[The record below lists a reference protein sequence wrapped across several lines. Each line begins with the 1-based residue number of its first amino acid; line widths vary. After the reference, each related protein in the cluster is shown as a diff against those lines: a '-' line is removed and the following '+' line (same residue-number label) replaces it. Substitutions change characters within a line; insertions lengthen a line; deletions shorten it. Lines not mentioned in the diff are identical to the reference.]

1 LQEFEIIIVGAG
13 PAGLSAGIYVAR
25 QNVSCLIISKDLGGQ
40 MNLIP
45 RLENYPGAIM
55 TSGQIL
61 AKTLETQYLSF
72 KGEIV
77 YDTIEKIDEF
87 EGGFKI
93 KTTRSEYR
101 SKSVVLAPGKVPNM
115 LGIENESEYFNKG
128 IHYCTKCDAPFY
140 QGRTTASVG
149 VGSYLLES
157 GLLLSRM
164 ASKMYLILKGSR
176 LAGDKDL
183 VAAVVNNKNIEIVTQ
198 SSVKAISGNSVLQQI
213 TIVDSSGAEKI
224 LDVDALFIEMGSKI
238 NLDYVKHLVKI
249 NTKGEIEIESG
260 GMTSHPAIFAA
271 GDATTIP
278 YKQIIVACGDGS
290 NAGLSAFNYL
300 EDKPKSPKGTNW
312 DKAIAYWSKLNSDS
326 GAKFDKEVEIRGDD
340 ISPMVTWG
348 TSPQDVIT
356 VTGIVP
362 DPADEKDEDR
372 KASMNR
378 SLNYMGLKPNTKII
392 DIKIDRIFIGSCTNG
407 RIGDLEMQP
416 K

>member
-1 LQEFEIIIVGAG
+1 MQEFEIVIVGAG
-13 PAGLSAGIYVAR
+13 PAGLSAGMYIAR

-45 RLENYPGAIM
+45 KLENYPGTIM
-55 TSGQIL
+55 SSGQIL

-77 YDTIEKIDEF
+77 YDTVEKIDES

-93 KTTRSEYR
+93 KTTRSKY
-101 SKSVVLAPGKVPNM
+101 SAKAIVLAPGKVPNM
-115 LGIENESEYFNKG
+115 LGLENESDYFNKG

-140 QGRTTASVG
+140 QGRVTASIG
-149 VGSYLLES
+149 VGSYLVES

-164 ASKMYLILKGSR
+164 ASKMYLILKGSK

-183 VAAVVNNKNIEIVTQ
+183 VATIENNKNIEIITQ
-198 SSVKAISGNSVLQQI
+198 SSVKSISGNSVLQQI
-213 TIVDSSGAEKI
+213 TIVDSSGAEKV

-260 GMTSHPAIFAA
+260 GMPSHPAIFAA

-290 NAGLSAFNYL
+290 NAGLSAFNYVEKL
-300 EDKPKSPKGTNW
+300 KGKPG
-312 DKAIAYWSKLNSDS
+312 
-326 GAKFDKEVEIRGDD
+326 IR
-340 ISPMVTWG
+340 
-348 TSPQDVIT
+348 
-356 VTGIVP
+356 
-362 DPADEKDEDR
+362 ADWK
-372 KASMNR
+372 KQ
-378 SLNYMGLKPNTKII
+378 
-392 DIKIDRIFIGSCTNG
+392 IGG
-407 RIGDLEMQP
+407 QVFHY
-416 K
+416 

>member
-1 LQEFEIIIVGAG
+1 MQEFEIVIVGAG
-13 PAGLSAGIYVAR
+13 PAGLSAGMYVAR

-45 RLENYPGAIM
+45 KLENYPGTIM
-55 TSGQIL
+55 SSGQIL

-77 YDTIEKIDEF
+77 YDTVEKIDESD
-87 EGGFKI
+87 GGFKI
-93 KTTRSEYR
+93 KTTRSEY
-101 SKSVVLAPGKVPNM
+101 KAKAIVLAPGKVPNM
-115 LGIENESEYFNKG
+115 LGVENESEYFNKG

-149 VGSYLLES
+149 VGSYLVES

-164 ASKMYLILKGSR
+164 ASKMYLILKGSK

-183 VAAVVNNKNIEIVTQ
+183 VATLENNKNIEIITQ
-198 SSVKAISGNSVLQQI
+198 SSVKSISGNSTLQQI
-213 TIVDSSGAEKI
+213 TIVDSSGAEKV
-224 LDVDALFIEMGSKI
+224 LDVDALFIELGSKI

-290 NAGLSAFNYL
+290 NAGLSAFNYVEKL
-300 EDKPKSPKGTNW
+300 KGKPG
-312 DKAIAYWSKLNSDS
+312 
-326 GAKFDKEVEIRGDD
+326 IR
-340 ISPMVTWG
+340 
-348 TSPQDVIT
+348 
-356 VTGIVP
+356 
-362 DPADEKDEDR
+362 ADWK
-372 KASMNR
+372 KQ
-378 SLNYMGLKPNTKII
+378 
-392 DIKIDRIFIGSCTNG
+392 IGG
-407 RIGDLEMQP
+407 QVFHY
-416 K
+416 

>member
-1 LQEFEIIIVGAG
+1 MQEFEIVIVGAG
-13 PAGLSAGIYVAR
+13 PAGLSAGMYVAR

-45 RLENYPGAIM
+45 KLENYPGTIM
-55 TSGQIL
+55 SSGQIL

-77 YDTIEKIDEF
+77 YDTVEKIDES
-87 EGGFKI
+87 EDGFKI
-93 KTTRSEYR
+93 KTTRSEY
-101 SKSVVLAPGKVPNM
+101 KAKAIVLAPGKVPNM
-115 LGIENESEYFNKG
+115 LGVENESEYFNKG

-149 VGSYLLES
+149 VGSYLVES

-164 ASKMYLILKGSR
+164 ASKMYLILKGSK

-183 VAAVVNNKNIEIVTQ
+183 VTTLENNKNIEIITQ
-198 SSVKAISGNSVLQQI
+198 SSVKSISGNSALQQI
-213 TIVDSSGAEKI
+213 TLVDSSGAEKV
-224 LDVDALFIEMGSKI
+224 LDVDALFIELGSKI

-300 EDKPKSPKGTNW
+300 EKLKGKPG
-312 DKAIAYWSKLNSDS
+312 
-326 GAKFDKEVEIRGDD
+326 IR
-340 ISPMVTWG
+340 
-348 TSPQDVIT
+348 
-356 VTGIVP
+356 
-362 DPADEKDEDR
+362 ADWK
-372 KASMNR
+372 KQ
-378 SLNYMGLKPNTKII
+378 
-392 DIKIDRIFIGSCTNG
+392 IGG
-407 RIGDLEMQP
+407 QVFHY
-416 K
+416 

>member
-1 LQEFEIIIVGAG
+1 LQEFEIVIVGAA

-72 KGEIV
+72 KGEII
-77 YDTIEKIDEF
+77 YDTVEKIDEF

-93 KTTRSEYR
+93 KTTRTEYR
-101 SKSVVLAPGKVPNM
+101 AKSVVLAPGKVPNM
-115 LGIENESEYFNKG
+115 LGLENESDYFNKG

-149 VGSYLLES
+149 VGNYLLES

-164 ASKMYLILKGSR
+164 ASKMYLILKGAK

-183 VAAVVNNKNIEIVTQ
+183 VAAIENNKNIEIVTQ

-213 TIVDSSGAEKI
+213 TIVDSSGAEKV

-300 EDKPKSPKGTNW
+300 EKLKGKPG
-312 DKAIAYWSKLNSDS
+312 
-326 GAKFDKEVEIRGDD
+326 VR
-340 ISPMVTWG
+340 
-348 TSPQDVIT
+348 
-356 VTGIVP
+356 
-362 DPADEKDEDR
+362 ADWK
-372 KASMNR
+372 KQ
-378 SLNYMGLKPNTKII
+378 
-392 DIKIDRIFIGSCTNG
+392 IGG
-407 RIGDLEMQP
+407 QVFHY
-416 K
+416 

>member
-1 LQEFEIIIVGAG
+1 LQEFEIVIVGAG
-13 PAGLSAGIYVAR
+13 PAGLTAGIYVAR
-25 QNVSCLIISKDLGGQ
+25 QNISCLIISKDLGGQ

-77 YDTIEKIDEF
+77 YDTVEKIDEF

-101 SKSVVLAPGKVPNM
+101 AKSIVLAPGKVPNM
-115 LGIENESEYFNKG
+115 LGVENESEYFNKG

-149 VGSYLLES
+149 VGSYLVES

-164 ASKMYLILKGSR
+164 ASKMYLILKGSK

-183 VAAVVNNKNIEIVTQ
+183 VATLENNKNIEIITQ
-198 SSVKAISGNSVLQQI
+198 SSVKSISGNSALQQI
-213 TIVDSSGAEKI
+213 TLVDSTGTEKV
-224 LDVDALFIEMGSKI
+224 LDVDALFIELGSKI

-271 GDATTIP
+271 GDAQQFRIN
-278 YKQIIVACGDGS
+278 KLLLHVEMVLMLDFLHLII
-290 NAGLSAFNYL
+290 
-300 EDKPKSPKGTNW
+300 
-312 DKAIAYWSKLNSDS
+312 
-326 GAKFDKEVEIRGDD
+326 
-340 ISPMVTWG
+340 
-348 TSPQDVIT
+348 
-356 VTGIVP
+356 
-362 DPADEKDEDR
+362 
-372 KASMNR
+372 
-378 SLNYMGLKPNTKII
+378 LKN
-392 DIKIDRIFIGSCTNG
+392 
-407 RIGDLEMQP
+407 
-416 K
+416 

>member
-1 LQEFEIIIVGAG
+1 MQEFEIIIVGAG

-25 QNVSCLIISKDLGGQ
+25 QNVSCLVISKDLGGQ

-55 TSGQIL
+55 SSGPIL

-72 KGEIV
+72 RGEIV
-77 YDTIEKIDEF
+77 YDTVEKIDEL

-93 KTTRSEYR
+93 KTTRSEY
-101 SKSVVLAPGKVPNM
+101 KAKAIVLAPGKVPNM
-115 LGIENESEYFNKG
+115 LGIENESQYFNKG

-140 QGRTTASVG
+140 QGRITASVG

-164 ASKMYLILKGSR
+164 ASKMYLILRGSK

-183 VAAVVNNKNIEIVTQ
+183 ITTLENNKNIEIVTQ

-213 TIVDSSGAEKI
+213 TIVDLSGAEKI

-290 NAGLSAFNYL
+290 NAGLSAFNYIEKL
-300 EDKPKSPKGTNW
+300 KGKPG
-312 DKAIAYWSKLNSDS
+312 L
-326 GAKFDKEVEIRGDD
+326 R
-340 ISPMVTWG
+340 
-348 TSPQDVIT
+348 
-356 VTGIVP
+356 
-362 DPADEKDEDR
+362 ADWK
-372 KASMNR
+372 KQ
-378 SLNYMGLKPNTKII
+378 
-392 DIKIDRIFIGSCTNG
+392 IGG
-407 RIGDLEMQP
+407 QVFHY
-416 K
+416 

>member
-1 LQEFEIIIVGAG
+1 LKEFEIIIVGAG
-13 PAGLSAGIYVAR
+13 PAGLTAGIYVAR
-25 QNVSCLIISKDLGGQ
+25 QNISCLIISKDLGGQ

-77 YDTIEKIDEF
+77 YDTVEKIDEF

-115 LGIENESEYFNKG
+115 LGLENESDYFNKG

-140 QGRTTASVG
+140 QGKTTASVG

-164 ASKMYLILKGSR
+164 ASKMYLILKGSK

-183 VAAVVNNKNIEIVTQ
+183 IAAIENNKNIEIVTQ
-198 SSVKAISGNSVLQQI
+198 SSVKAVSGNSVLQQI
-213 TIVDSSGAEKI
+213 TIVDSSGAEKV

-300 EDKPKSPKGTNW
+300 EKLKGKPG
-312 DKAIAYWSKLNSDS
+312 
-326 GAKFDKEVEIRGDD
+326 VR
-340 ISPMVTWG
+340 
-348 TSPQDVIT
+348 
-356 VTGIVP
+356 
-362 DPADEKDEDR
+362 ADWK
-372 KASMNR
+372 KQ
-378 SLNYMGLKPNTKII
+378 
-392 DIKIDRIFIGSCTNG
+392 IGG
-407 RIGDLEMQP
+407 QVFHY
-416 K
+416 

>member
-1 LQEFEIIIVGAG
+1 LQEFEIVIVGAG

-77 YDTIEKIDEF
+77 YDTIEKIDES

-115 LGIENESEYFNKG
+115 LGLENESDYFNKG

-149 VGSYLLES
+149 VGNYLLES

-164 ASKMYLILKGSR
+164 ASKMYLILKGAR

-183 VAAVVNNKNIEIVTQ
+183 VAAIENNKNIEIVTQ

-213 TIVDSSGAEKI
+213 TIVDSSGAEKV

-300 EDKPKSPKGTNW
+300 EKLKGKPG
-312 DKAIAYWSKLNSDS
+312 
-326 GAKFDKEVEIRGDD
+326 VR
-340 ISPMVTWG
+340 
-348 TSPQDVIT
+348 
-356 VTGIVP
+356 
-362 DPADEKDEDR
+362 ADWK
-372 KASMNR
+372 KQ
-378 SLNYMGLKPNTKII
+378 
-392 DIKIDRIFIGSCTNG
+392 IGG
-407 RIGDLEMQP
+407 QVFHY
-416 K
+416 

>member
-25 QNVSCLIISKDLGGQ
+25 QNVSCLVISKDLGGQ

-55 TSGQIL
+55 SSGPIL

-72 KGEIV
+72 KGEII
-77 YDTIEKIDEF
+77 YDTVEKIDET
-87 EGGFKI
+87 EEGFKI
-93 KTTRSEYR
+93 KTTRSEY
-101 SKSVVLAPGKVPNM
+101 KAKAIVLAPGKVPNM
-115 LGIENESEYFNKG
+115 LGLENESQYFNKG

-140 QGRTTASVG
+140 QGRITASVG

-164 ASKMYLILKGSR
+164 ASKMYLILRGSK

-183 VAAVVNNKNIEIVTQ
+183 VAAVENNKNIEIVTQ

-238 NLDYVKHLVKI
+238 NLDFIKHLVKI

-290 NAGLSAFNYL
+290 NAGLSAFNYIEKL
-300 EDKPKSPKGTNW
+300 KGKPG
-312 DKAIAYWSKLNSDS
+312 L
-326 GAKFDKEVEIRGDD
+326 R
-340 ISPMVTWG
+340 
-348 TSPQDVIT
+348 
-356 VTGIVP
+356 
-362 DPADEKDEDR
+362 ADWK
-372 KASMNR
+372 KQ
-378 SLNYMGLKPNTKII
+378 
-392 DIKIDRIFIGSCTNG
+392 IGG
-407 RIGDLEMQP
+407 QVFHY
-416 K
+416 

>member
-1 LQEFEIIIVGAG
+1 LQEFEIVIVGAG

-77 YDTIEKIDEF
+77 YDTVEKIDEF

-93 KTTRSEYR
+93 KTTRSEYS

-115 LGIENESEYFNKG
+115 LGLENESQYFNKG

-183 VAAVVNNKNIEIVTQ
+183 IAAIENNKNIEIVTQ

-213 TIVDSSGAEKI
+213 TIVDSSGSEKV

-300 EDKPKSPKGTNW
+300 EKLKGKPG
-312 DKAIAYWSKLNSDS
+312 
-326 GAKFDKEVEIRGDD
+326 VR
-340 ISPMVTWG
+340 
-348 TSPQDVIT
+348 
-356 VTGIVP
+356 
-362 DPADEKDEDR
+362 ADWK
-372 KASMNR
+372 KQ
-378 SLNYMGLKPNTKII
+378 
-392 DIKIDRIFIGSCTNG
+392 IGG
-407 RIGDLEMQP
+407 QVFHY
-416 K
+416 

>member
-1 LQEFEIIIVGAG
+1 MQEFEIVIVGAG
-13 PAGLSAGIYVAR
+13 PAGLSAGMYVAR
-25 QNVSCLIISKDLGGQ
+25 QNVSCLVISKDLGGQ

-45 RLENYPGAIM
+45 KLENYPGTIM
-55 TSGQIL
+55 SSGQIL

-77 YDTIEKIDEF
+77 YDTVEKIDES

-93 KTTRSEYR
+93 KTTRSEY
-101 SKSVVLAPGKVPNM
+101 KAKAIVLAPGKVPNM
-115 LGIENESEYFNKG
+115 LGVENESEYFNKG

-149 VGSYLLES
+149 VGSYLVES

-164 ASKMYLILKGSR
+164 ASKMYLILKGSK

-183 VAAVVNNKNIEIVTQ
+183 ITTLENNKNIEIIIQ
-198 SSVKAISGNSVLQQI
+198 SSVKSISGDSALQQI
-213 TIVDSSGAEKI
+213 TLVDSTGTEKV
-224 LDVDALFIEMGSKI
+224 LDVDALFIELGSKI

-300 EDKPKSPKGTNW
+300 EKLKGKPG
-312 DKAIAYWSKLNSDS
+312 
-326 GAKFDKEVEIRGDD
+326 IR
-340 ISPMVTWG
+340 
-348 TSPQDVIT
+348 
-356 VTGIVP
+356 
-362 DPADEKDEDR
+362 ADWK
-372 KASMNR
+372 KQ
-378 SLNYMGLKPNTKII
+378 
-392 DIKIDRIFIGSCTNG
+392 IGN
-407 RIGDLEMQP
+407 QVFHY
-416 K
+416 

>member
-1 LQEFEIIIVGAG
+1 MQEFEIVIVGAG
-13 PAGLSAGIYVAR
+13 PAGLSAGMYVAR
-25 QNVSCLIISKDLGGQ
+25 QNVSCLVISKDLGGQ

-45 RLENYPGAIM
+45 KLENYPGTIM
-55 TSGQIL
+55 SSGQIL

-77 YDTIEKIDEF
+77 YDTVEKIDES

-93 KTTRSEYR
+93 KTTRSEY
-101 SKSVVLAPGKVPNM
+101 KAKAIVLAPGKVPNM
-115 LGIENESEYFNKG
+115 LGVENESEYFNKG

-149 VGSYLLES
+149 VGSYLVES

-164 ASKMYLILKGSR
+164 ASKMYLILKGSK

-183 VAAVVNNKNIEIVTQ
+183 IATLENNKNIEIITR
-198 SSVKAISGNSVLQQI
+198 SSVKSISGNSALQQI
-213 TIVDSSGAEKI
+213 TIVDSSGAEKV
-224 LDVDALFIEMGSKI
+224 LDVDALFIELGSKI

-300 EDKPKSPKGTNW
+300 EKLKGKPG
-312 DKAIAYWSKLNSDS
+312 
-326 GAKFDKEVEIRGDD
+326 IR
-340 ISPMVTWG
+340 
-348 TSPQDVIT
+348 
-356 VTGIVP
+356 
-362 DPADEKDEDR
+362 ADWK
-372 KASMNR
+372 KQ
-378 SLNYMGLKPNTKII
+378 
-392 DIKIDRIFIGSCTNG
+392 IGN
-407 RIGDLEMQP
+407 QVFHY
-416 K
+416 

>member
-1 LQEFEIIIVGAG
+1 MQEFEIVIVGAG

-77 YDTIEKIDEF
+77 YDTVEKIDKS

-93 KTTRSEYR
+93 KTTRSEYAA
-101 SKSVVLAPGKVPNM
+101 KSVVLAPGKVPNM
-115 LGIENESEYFNKG
+115 LGLENESEYFNKG

-140 QGRTTASVG
+140 QGRITASVG
-149 VGSYLLES
+149 VGNYLLES
-157 GLLLSRM
+157 GMLLSRM
-164 ASKMYLILKGSR
+164 ASKMYLILKGAK

-183 VAAVVNNKNIEIVTQ
+183 VAAIENNKNIEIVTQ
-198 SSVKAISGNSVLQQI
+198 SSVKAISGNSVLQHI
-213 TIVDSSGAEKI
+213 TIVDSSGTEKV

-300 EDKPKSPKGTNW
+300 EKLKGKPG
-312 DKAIAYWSKLNSDS
+312 
-326 GAKFDKEVEIRGDD
+326 VR
-340 ISPMVTWG
+340 
-348 TSPQDVIT
+348 
-356 VTGIVP
+356 
-362 DPADEKDEDR
+362 ADWK
-372 KASMNR
+372 KQ
-378 SLNYMGLKPNTKII
+378 
-392 DIKIDRIFIGSCTNG
+392 IGG
-407 RIGDLEMQP
+407 QVFHY
-416 K
+416 

>member
-1 LQEFEIIIVGAG
+1 LQEFEIVIVGAG

-45 RLENYPGAIM
+45 RMENYPGAIM

-72 KGEIV
+72 KGEII
-77 YDTIEKIDEF
+77 YDTVEKIDEF

-93 KTTRSEYR
+93 KTTRTEYR
-101 SKSVVLAPGKVPNM
+101 AKSVVLAPGKVPNM
-115 LGIENESEYFNKG
+115 LGLENESDYFNKG

-149 VGSYLLES
+149 VGNYLLES

-164 ASKMYLILKGSR
+164 ASKMYLILKGAR

-183 VAAVVNNKNIEIVTQ
+183 VAAIENNKNIEIVPQ

-213 TIVDSSGAEKI
+213 TIVDSSGAEKV

-300 EDKPKSPKGTNW
+300 EKLKGKPG
-312 DKAIAYWSKLNSDS
+312 
-326 GAKFDKEVEIRGDD
+326 VR
-340 ISPMVTWG
+340 
-348 TSPQDVIT
+348 
-356 VTGIVP
+356 
-362 DPADEKDEDR
+362 ADWK
-372 KASMNR
+372 KQ
-378 SLNYMGLKPNTKII
+378 
-392 DIKIDRIFIGSCTNG
+392 IGG
-407 RIGDLEMQP
+407 QVFHY
-416 K
+416 

>member
-1 LQEFEIIIVGAG
+1 LQEFEIVIVGAG

-115 LGIENESEYFNKG
+115 LGLENESQYFNKG

-140 QGRTTASVG
+140 QGRITASVG
-149 VGSYLLES
+149 VGNYLLES

-164 ASKMYLILKGSR
+164 ASKMYLILRGAK

-183 VAAVVNNKNIEIVTQ
+183 VAAIENNKNIEIVTQ

-213 TIVDSSGAEKI
+213 TIVDSSGAEKV

-300 EDKPKSPKGTNW
+300 EKLKGKPG
-312 DKAIAYWSKLNSDS
+312 
-326 GAKFDKEVEIRGDD
+326 VR
-340 ISPMVTWG
+340 
-348 TSPQDVIT
+348 
-356 VTGIVP
+356 
-362 DPADEKDEDR
+362 ADWK
-372 KASMNR
+372 KQ
-378 SLNYMGLKPNTKII
+378 
-392 DIKIDRIFIGSCTNG
+392 IGG
-407 RIGDLEMQP
+407 QVFHY
-416 K
+416 

>member
-1 LQEFEIIIVGAG
+1 LQEFEIVIVGAG

-25 QNVSCLIISKDLGGQ
+25 QNVSCLIVSKDLGGQ

-72 KGEIV
+72 KGEII

-93 KTTRSEYR
+93 KTTRSEYAA
-101 SKSVVLAPGKVPNM
+101 KSVVLAPGKVPNM
-115 LGIENESEYFNKG
+115 LGLENESEYFNKG

-140 QGRTTASVG
+140 QGRVTASVG
-149 VGSYLLES
+149 VGNYLLES
-157 GLLLSRM
+157 GLLLSHM
-164 ASKMYLILKGSR
+164 ASKMYLILRGGK

-183 VAAVVNNKNIEIVTQ
+183 VAAIENNKNIEIVTQ

-213 TIVDSSGAEKI
+213 TIVDSSGAEKV

-300 EDKPKSPKGTNW
+300 EKLKGKPG
-312 DKAIAYWSKLNSDS
+312 
-326 GAKFDKEVEIRGDD
+326 VR
-340 ISPMVTWG
+340 
-348 TSPQDVIT
+348 
-356 VTGIVP
+356 
-362 DPADEKDEDR
+362 ADWK
-372 KASMNR
+372 KQ
-378 SLNYMGLKPNTKII
+378 
-392 DIKIDRIFIGSCTNG
+392 IGG
-407 RIGDLEMQP
+407 QVFHY
-416 K
+416 

>member
-1 LQEFEIIIVGAG
+1 MQEFEIVIVGAG
-13 PAGLSAGIYVAR
+13 PAGLSAGIYIAR

-45 RLENYPGAIM
+45 KLENYPGTIM
-55 TSGQIL
+55 SSGQIL

-77 YDTIEKIDEF
+77 YDTVEKIDES

-93 KTTRSEYR
+93 KTTRSEY
-101 SKSVVLAPGKVPNM
+101 KAKAIVLAPGKVPNM
-115 LGIENESEYFNKG
+115 LGVENESEYFNKG

-149 VGSYLLES
+149 VGSYLVES
-157 GLLLSRM
+157 GMLLSRM
-164 ASKMYLILKGSR
+164 ASKMYLILKGSK

-183 VAAVVNNKNIEIVTQ
+183 ITTLENNKNIEIITR
-198 SSVKAISGNSVLQQI
+198 SSVKSISGNSALQQI
-213 TIVDSSGAEKI
+213 TIVDSSGAEKV
-224 LDVDALFIEMGSKI
+224 LDVDALFIELGSKI

-300 EDKPKSPKGTNW
+300 EKLKGKPG
-312 DKAIAYWSKLNSDS
+312 
-326 GAKFDKEVEIRGDD
+326 IR
-340 ISPMVTWG
+340 
-348 TSPQDVIT
+348 
-356 VTGIVP
+356 
-362 DPADEKDEDR
+362 ADWK
-372 KASMNR
+372 KQ
-378 SLNYMGLKPNTKII
+378 
-392 DIKIDRIFIGSCTNG
+392 IGG
-407 RIGDLEMQP
+407 QVFHY
-416 K
+416 